1 MSQATKV
8 TLGTILV
15 SAVLAGALI
24 LQMALT
30 AGGH

>member
-15 SAVLAGALI
+15 SAVLAGALV
-24 LQMALT
+24 LQLAL
-30 AGGH
+30 A